1 MLWRGQRFRRYR
13 LLAERRTPAA
23 CPGPFRALPTSPK
36 SAIEAEVVFLH
47 SCETMALF
55 GNDRAVM
62 PSFKTPPELD
72 NAARGPYDDLNRL
85 ERNGEKAG
93 DKNGNGDRNLARQ
106 LDHADDR
113 NPADLRAQ
121 DRLERV
127 LERNGKELE
136 RELDRNTDR
145 HLDREPE
152 RAASPAKTVQASRK
166 IAEGTHPLIEGLF
179 SKLPEPEAEWPL
191 PARQKWLQ
199 TAASIFDLMYAP
211 TSTDAGELAVRVERA
226 PAR

>member
-1 MLWRGQRFRRYR
+1 
-13 LLAERRTPAA
+13 
-23 CPGPFRALPTSPK
+23 
-36 SAIEAEVVFLH
+36 
-47 SCETMALF
+47 
-55 GNDRAVM
+55 M
-62 PSFKTPPELD
+62 PSFKTAPELD
-72 NAARGPYDDLNRL
+72 SSARSPYDDLNRL
-85 ERNGEKAG
+85 ERNGEKAS
-93 DKNGNGDRNLARQ
+93 DKNNDRAPEQNGDRNLASQ
-106 LDHADDR
+106 LDRVDDR

-152 RAASPAKTVQASRK
+152 RAAAAQPKTVQQAPRR

-211 TSTDAGELAVRVERA
+211 TTTDAGELAVRLERA

>member
-1 MLWRGQRFRRYR
+1 
-13 LLAERRTPAA
+13 
-23 CPGPFRALPTSPK
+23 
-36 SAIEAEVVFLH
+36 
-47 SCETMALF
+47 
-55 GNDRAVM
+55 M

-72 NAARGPYDDLNRL
+72 SSARSPYDDLNRL
-85 ERNGEKAG
+85 ERNPEKAG
-93 DKNGNGDRNLARQ
+93 ERNGDRNPERDGDRSGERNPERNPARQ
-106 LDHADDR
+106 LDRADDR
-113 NPADLRAQ
+113 NPADARAQ

-145 HLDREPE
+145 HLDREQE
-152 RAASPAKTVQASRK
+152 RAAAPAKAVQQVPRK

-191 PARQKWLQ
+191 AARQKWLQ

-211 TSTDAGELAVRVERA
+211 NSTDAGELTVRVERA

>member
-1 MLWRGQRFRRYR
+1 M
-13 LLAERRTPAA
+13 
-23 CPGPFRALPTSPK
+23 PT
-36 SAIEAEVVFLH
+36 
-47 SCETMALF
+47 
-55 GNDRAVM
+55 
-62 PSFKTPPELD
+62 FKTPPEVD
-72 NAARGPYDDLNRL
+72 NSGRSPYDDLNRL

-93 DKNGNGDRNLARQ
+93 DKNSDRNLARQ
-106 LDHADDR
+106 LDTVDER

-152 RAASPAKTVQASRK
+152 RAAAPAKTAQAPRK

-191 PARQKWLQ
+191 AARQKWLQ

-211 TSTDAGELAVRVERA
+211 NSTDAGELAVRVERT
-226 PAR
+226 PSR